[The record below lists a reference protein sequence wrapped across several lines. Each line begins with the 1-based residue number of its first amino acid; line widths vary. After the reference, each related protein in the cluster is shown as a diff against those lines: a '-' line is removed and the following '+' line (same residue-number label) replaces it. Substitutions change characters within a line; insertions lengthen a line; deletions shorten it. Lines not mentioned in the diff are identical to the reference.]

1 MSLINQIDNLID
13 EPIQL
18 LELISSPGVD
28 KHFGLVAAEIIDKI
42 IHSLSKS
49 SESDKPVYSRI
60 LEVAVENAGSNILI
74 PLLESFDPEILNIES
89 ASHVVKPL
97 SILLN
102 EKDHYSTSL
111 VLSSLYHF
119 NKNLSSTD
127 SNEGSSDEDD
137 GDGPKFEIQNQEDVS
152 NNSVCPLKVNFISS
166 QLSSISPKLK
176 IVCQDDWEEI
186 NGDIFYYYAKMAEA
200 ITKIAH
206 VHLGLQTQIV
216 RNNIEL
222 IKSDRLKFEASDSKD
237 GLADNL
243 IGSFI
248 HQFDLFLHSNFLSI
262 KILNSLKSGKISTI
276 QKFEEEWT
284 EESFY
289 SVIPLL
295 YLQHQ
300 FQSVLTHDF
309 LFRTFSTVFV
319 ACLRSRNGFVAQTS
333 LLLMQRLLDPIKT
346 ATGLDNGNQIF
357 QALAACA
364 IHQPLRYVRLN
375 ALRVL
380 NGFMN
385 RIDYRTLYSIFISS
399 LGQDANEKIVSFLI
413 PRVKDFL
420 ISPLA
425 SNIDQSLIWDR
436 ILLNRQLEITR
447 NIDTIMPVLN
457 LIRAIKLQNKIPNQA
472 IKDKIDA
479 YLKAIETDVVDGT
492 RFYKLEMEKKEPKSD
507 LEKKQNDF
515 NSQCLMQIELINSI
529 LQLAKQ

>member
-1 MSLINQIDNLID
+1 
-13 EPIQL
+13 
-18 LELISSPGVD
+18 
-28 KHFGLVAAEIIDKI
+28 
-42 IHSLSKS
+42 
-49 SESDKPVYSRI
+49 
-60 LEVAVENAGSNILI
+60 LI
-74 PLLESFDPEILNIES
+74 PLLESFDPEILNVES

-97 SILLN
+97 SLLLN
-102 EKDHYSTSL
+102 EKDNYSTSL

-119 NKNLSSTD
+119 NKDLSSIG

-137 GDGPKFEIQNQEDVS
+137 ADGSKFQIQNQEEGS
-152 NNSVCPLKVNFISS
+152 NISVCSVKVNFISS
-166 QLSSISPKLK
+166 QLSSISPNLK
-176 IVCQDDWEEI
+176 IVCQNDWEEI
-186 NGDIFYYYAKMAEA
+186 NGEIFYYYAKMAEA
-200 ITKIAH
+200 ITKIPN
-206 VHLGLQTQIV
+206 VHLGLPSQIN

-222 IKSDRLKFEASDSKD
+222 IKSDRLKFETSDSKD
-237 GLADNL
+237 RLADDL
-243 IGSFI
+243 ISSFI

-262 KILNSLKSGKISTI
+262 KIINSLKSGKISKI

-284 EESFY
+284 EASFY
-289 SVIPLL
+289 SVIPVL

-300 FQSVLTHDF
+300 FQSVLTYDF
-309 LFRTFSTVFV
+309 LFRSFSSVFV
-319 ACLRSRNGFVAQTS
+319 VCLRSRNGFVAQTS

-357 QALAACA
+357 QALASCA
-364 IHQPLRYVRLN
+364 IHQPIRYVRLN

-399 LGQDANEKIVSFLI
+399 LGPDANEKIVSFLI

-420 ISPLA
+420 ISPQA
-425 SNIDQSLIWDR
+425 SGIDQSLIWNK

-447 NIDTIMPVLN
+447 NIDTILPVLN

-472 IKDKIDA
+472 VKEKIDA

-492 RFYKLEMEKKEPKSD
+492 RFYKLEMEKKEPKSN
-507 LEKKQNDF
+507 LEKTRNDY